1 MGNYILHRT
10 EPPTDLGDAGAKGI
24 SINGFNVTFNDV
36 NGGQTTY
43 SITEDD
49 VVLIGNFYFTVDSMG
64 NVSSA
69 EVIWTNPDTAD
80 GASGGSVPP
89 VREVDEDEWDTY
101 EDTFS
106 APAAAVRDVAS
117 AAVKAIIN
125 LSGEDDDPVDD
136 GSDPDDDGS
145 DPDGDGSDPDGD
157 DPDDYD
163 DDDPDD
169 YDDDF
174 DDEYGTS

>member
-10 EPPTDLGDAGAKGI
+10 EPPTDLGNAGANGI
-24 SINGFNVTFNDV
+24 SIKGFKVTVNDV

-64 NVSSA
+64 NVLSA
-69 EVIWTNPDTAD
+69 EPIWTNPDASD
-80 GASGGSVPP
+80 GTSGGSVPP
-89 VREVDEDEWDTY
+89 VREVDENEWNSY

-125 LSGEDDDPVDD
+125 LSGEDDDPDAA
-136 GSDPDDDGS
+136 
-145 DPDGDGSDPDGD
+145 
-157 DPDDYD
+157 DDY
-163 DDDPDD
+163 

-174 DDEYGTS
+174 DDDAGSS

>member
-10 EPPTDLGDAGAKGI
+10 ESPTDLGDAGAEGI
-24 SINGFNVTFNDV
+24 SIEGFKVTVHDV

-49 VVLIGNFYFTVDSMG
+49 VVLIGNSYFTVDSMG

-80 GASGGSVPP
+80 GVSGGSVPP
-89 VREVDEDEWDTY
+89 VREVDKDEWDAY

-125 LSGEDDDPVDD
+125 LSGEDDDPDNDD
-136 GSDPDDDGS
+136 DPDA
-145 DPDGDGSDPDGD
+145 DGD
-157 DPDDYD
+157 DPGDDDYD
-163 DDDPDD
+163 DE
-169 YDDDF
+169 F